1 MKNCLEGYRGC
12 DDLPWERGGF
22 GYGFIKIAEGII
34 LKKSRKSFIWRK
46 KQLKCICKYNRQSIP
61 VFCLLYYYEIFRT

>member
-22 GYGFIKIAEGII
+22 GYGFIKIVEGII
-34 LKKSRKSFIWRK
+34 LKKSRKVSFGGR
-46 KQLKCICKYNRQSIP
+46 NS
-61 VFCLLYYYEIFRT
+61 